1 MERWKNIPLS
11 KEEEEGIVAAEEEAN
26 GEEIFRRSL
35 AGRLWTDGSFN
46 SRAFRNTMVAAW
58 RLKNPVEIQELNK
71 NLLLFNFS
79 TKRDMEFV
87 LKSGPW
93 SFDRALLVL
102 AKISGDEQPT
112 DLDLHTG
119 DFWVRIYELPLAL
132 RTEAMAKK
140 LGNILGEF
148 VEADPKEAYRN
159 GRFLRVKVMIDLKKP
174 LKRGTMVKYKEKSL
188 RVHFKY
194 ERLLTFC
201 YICGRI
207 GHQMKDCEDL
217 EDMTEEG
224 FEDLDEQELSY
235 GHWLRASPLPKLGE
249 EFRTKDSSS
258 GTCNRSLFNVSS
270 SQSRCG
276 TKDKEKLDELEVE
289 QLQKMV
295 KEGGDGSKNC
305 EDNGGKQ
312 KAVADVEDVAESL
325 SAVALSQVD
334 KTNQSKAIS
343 SSSKQKKWTRKRGV
357 RKVEEAQKLAKEVE
371 EVNGN
376 WSRFKLLK
384 GLWRSSKVE
393 KRNANN
399 PKELNLFNNLYQRWC
414 WITNTA

>member
-26 GEEIFRRSL
+26 GEETFRRSL
-35 AGRLWTDGSFN
+35 AGKLWTEGSFN
-46 SRAFRNTMVAAW
+46 SRAFRSTMVSAW

-71 NLLLFNFS
+71 NLFLFNFA

-102 AKISGDEQPT
+102 AKISGDEQPADT
-112 DLDLHTG
+112 DLHTG
-119 DFWVRIYELPLAL
+119 AFWVRIYELPLAL
-132 RTEAMAKK
+132 RIEAMAKK

-159 GRFLRVKVMIDLKKP
+159 GRFLHVKVKVDLKKP

-194 ERLLTFC
+194 ERLPTFC

-235 GHWLRASPLPKLGE
+235 GQWLRASPLPKLGE
-249 EFRTKDSSS
+249 EHRTKDSSS
-258 GTCNRSLFNVSS
+258 GTRSRSLLVS
-270 SQSRCG
+270 
-276 TKDKEKLDELEVE
+276 
-289 QLQKMV
+289 LQARADA
-295 KEGGDGSKNC
+295 G
-305 EDNGGKQ
+305 Q
-312 KAVADVEDVAESL
+312 KRR
-325 SAVALSQVD
+325 
-334 KTNQSKAIS
+334 
-343 SSSKQKKWTRKRGV
+343 RKRM
-357 RKVEEAQKLAKEVE
+357 
-371 EVNGN
+371 
-376 WSRFKLLK
+376 
-384 GLWRSSKVE
+384 
-393 KRNANN
+393 
-399 PKELNLFNNLYQRWC
+399 
-414 WITNTA
+414 I